1 VPAPTAVRKVD
12 ARDVPCAVALGAV
25 LLGVLGCAGV
35 RSSDGTA
42 GAGGG
47 FAPAAGGAGPSSA
60 AGAAG
65 VAGTLPIMFGGAA
78 GTGAQT
84 STPSTGFVDI
94 PADFTRTDI
103 GAFKLGDGLAA
114 GATDPGIATPSASC
128 NRVRGV
134 VRDFRGINEAN
145 GHPDFEH
152 FEGYG
157 PTPGLVAPQLGSD
170 RKPVYTG
177 RCELSSNPNNC
188 TSGQQTTSKAAFDQ
202 WYRTVAGVD
211 LAYAVDFIFEPN
223 GSTRTFESFAY
234 FPLDGAGFG
243 NGPNS
248 HNYGFTT
255 ELHTKFL
262 YAGGERF
269 TFTGDDDLW
278 VFVNGKLAV
287 DLGGLHQQLSGTADM
302 DAMASELGLVKGE
315 TYDLELF
322 HAERHTFESNF
333 RVDTNF
339 DFTNCGYIIP

>member
-1 VPAPTAVRKVD
+1 VLDHSSGLHLVAALC
-12 ARDVPCAVALGAV
+12 CA
-25 LLGVLGCAGV
+25 LGCAGV
-35 RSSDGTA
+35 RSSPGAA

-47 FAPAAGGAGPSSA
+47 SAPAIGAASAGGTSGTAGVGGGGPSATAGTSPINFGA
-60 AGAAG
+60 AGAPASP
-65 VAGTLPIMFGGAA
+65 LP
-78 GTGAQT
+78 TT
-84 STPSTGFVDI
+84 SSGGFVDI
-94 PADFTRTDI
+94 PADFTRTDV
-103 GAFKLGDGLAA
+103 GAFKLGDPLAA
-114 GATDPGIATPSASC
+114 GASIPGVATPSTGC
-128 NRVRGV
+128 NRVTGV

-157 PTPGLVAPQLGSD
+157 PTPGLVATQLGPD
-170 RKPVYTG
+170 HKPVYTG
-177 RCELSSNPNNC
+177 RCELPSNPNNC

-202 WYRTVAGVD
+202 WYRTVAGVN
-211 LAYAVDFIFEPN
+211 LAYSLDFIFEPN
-223 GSTRTFESFAY
+223 GGTRTFESYSY
-234 FPLDGAGFG
+234 FPLDGKGFG
-243 NGPNS
+243 NGPNA

-262 YAGGERF
+262 YNGGERF

-287 DLGGLHQQLSGTADM
+287 DLGGLHQMLSGTVDM
-302 DAMASELGLVKGE
+302 DAMASALGLTKGE

-339 DFTNCGYIIP
+339 DFVNCGYIVP

>member
-1 VPAPTAVRKVD
+1 VSAPTTVRKVD
-12 ARDVPCAVALGAV
+12 ARDVPCAVALGAA
-25 LLGVLGCAGV
+25 LLGALGCAGV

-42 GAGGG
+42 GSS
-47 FAPAAGGAGPSSA
+47 GGAAPTLGA
-60 AGAAG
+60 AGATG
-65 VAGTLPIMFGGAA
+65 SLGTVPIMVGGTAGS
-78 GTGAQT
+78 GTG
-84 STPSTGFVDI
+84 TPSTGFVGI
-94 PADFTRTDI
+94 TADFTRTDI

-157 PTPGLVAPQLGSD
+157 PTPGLVAPQLGPD

-177 RCELSSNPNNC
+177 RCEQASNPNNC

-243 NGPNS
+243 DGPNA
-248 HNYGFTT
+248 HNFGFTT

-262 YAGGERF
+262 YNGGERF

-278 VFVNGKLAV
+278 VFVDGKLAV

-302 DAMASELGLVKGE
+302 DAMASQLGLVKGE

-339 DFTNCGYIIP
+339 DFTNCGYIVP